1 MAGTDS
7 GVVSVNMDDAILSG
21 KVLFDNRESILLL
34 TPTHI
39 ICREFAGHRDSTA
52 QGAARGRALSR
63 GLTKR
68 VARRFAACVGRRQR
82 SCWRWTGCCT

>member
-1 MAGTDS
+1 MADTDS

-39 ICREFAGHRDSTA
+39 ICREFAGHRDSTTRR
-52 QGAARGRALSR
+52 AAHERALS
-63 GLTKR
+63 
-68 VARRFAACVGRRQR
+68 VGPDKLI
-82 SCWRWTGCCT
+82 G

>member
-1 MAGTDS
+1 MADTDS

-39 ICREFAGHRDSTA
+39 ICREFAGHRDSTTRR
-52 QGAARGRALSR
+52 AAHGRALS
-63 GLTKR
+63 
-68 VARRFAACVGRRQR
+68 VGPDNPI
-82 SCWRWTGCCT
+82 G